1 MELLHHA
8 SLHDGVDESHFFGQ
22 LLGSERIFDG
32 DVLLVVVEQSL
43 ESGEGWLGKVGKW
56 VADNTSTLRDKN
68 DIETSLSYKFL
79 DPIM

>member
-1 MELLHHA
+1 LHHV

-22 LLGSERIFDG
+22 LLGSERVLDG

-56 VADNTSTLRDKN
+56 VADDNSADSKMTLKLKRSFQCE
-68 DIETSLSYKFL
+68 I
-79 DPIM
+79 